1 MFHDRL
7 IVPVFAALLSMSFV
21 CSAVEYTSVDIR
33 TGARATS
40 AELKCAEL
48 LKARLTELGGP
59 QVRVVSEVAKDAS
72 GSAGLVVLLGVQA
85 NHDAIS
91 AFFDA
96 LRIKPMTERDPGPE
110 GFLLQS
116 FFDRPQPLLVA
127 AATDQRGVLYAV
139 GEVLRQAI
147 VNLQSITL
155 PDSLRIRTAP
165 AFEVRGT
172 QFGQSAVAKRVAK
185 VRDWT
190 PEETQRDI
198 LDSALAGANTFDV
211 APGPLFD
218 FIKSFGLMAQYNY
231 HPNAGDGPP
240 EWLAKESI
248 GREGYLCPSVPEARA
263 KLIAMCQEFFATA
276 PSYDFVKMVGGDGGG
291 CECDKC
297 NPYGLTFIKL
307 CEEMADIIHAK
318 SPHTR
323 IWFTNQKFDDEDDQA
338 IFKYL
343 QEKPREWLWAFG
355 YGPGSDAMSWQP
367 GHRQTHRMDLFRYP
381 GFGPFDRYNQEI
393 IHQLPPQQ
401 TLMHYNEIT
410 HWRYAQHAY
419 VQMYPRA
426 DRNGD
431 QPPWW
436 NHFIY
441 ERQPDA
447 ALTMVYDRLTFYGWP
462 RFYHWV
468 FGEVDRYGA
477 GDITHSSGTHDHFN
491 QWMWQRLLWA
501 PQTSV
506 EAVVDEYCRTWFGP
520 DAAPLMAQAIFL
532 LEENLQND
540 PKKPITEKEG
550 IDQYYDRVKQAGEKI
565 PPHQMKA
572 NWLWREFMQ
581 KGALDKYIKLNVREQ
596 VNLQSRVEKA
606 VAEMLENGNLD
617 RAATLL
623 PWFDEQEETDAM
635 RALRE
640 EAGRL
645 GEESNALYGVR
656 SEGYYTLAGHD
667 FIGLGWLKRQLE
679 RARDA
684 KDGAAKRELLRMIVA
699 YEDPGEGG
707 YYDNCGTYNVCPN
720 VVNGY
725 PYDHGQPY
733 VTGML
738 SEGNRPS
745 QRTMH
750 FTQDEQQGVTLHY
763 RGLDPDAAYRIR
775 FTLVR
780 PWYQDRYAERMNQ
793 KSETIY
799 ADDHVL
805 ARDVELPLQM
815 SDFFTYDIPQQTT
828 KDGELV
834 IRFEKAQ
841 DVAAGDRVTVEQWR
855 NTGGWGTLLS
865 EAWLMKKQPPR
876 P

>member
-1 MFHDRL
+1 MGAGVYGRVVWACFM
-7 IVPVFAALLSMSFV
+7 AAILFPCV
-21 CSAVEYTSVDIR
+21 CWPLEVREIEVR
-33 TGARATS
+33 TGTRAS
-40 AELKCAEL
+40 PVELKCAEL
-48 LKARLTELGGP
+48 LRARLTELGGP
-59 QVRVVSEVAKDAS
+59 QVRVVSEVAKNAS
-72 GSAGLVVLLGVQA
+72 VSADLVVLFGIQA
-85 NHDAIS
+85 NHDAIT
-91 AFFDA
+91 AVFEA
-96 LRIKPMTERDPGPE
+96 QRINPMTERDPGPE

-116 FFDRPQPLLVA
+116 FFDRSHPLLVA
-127 AATDQRGVLYAV
+127 AATDPRGVLYAV

-147 VNLQSITL
+147 VNPKSVTF
-155 PDSLRIRTAP
+155 PDSLCVRTAP

-172 QFGQSAVAKRVAK
+172 QFGQSGVAKRVAK

-218 FIKSFGLMAQYNY
+218 FIKSFGLMTQYNY
-231 HPNAGDGPP
+231 HPNAGTGPP

-248 GREGYLCPSVPEARA
+248 GREGYLCPSVAEARA
-263 KLIAMCQEFFATA
+263 ALVAQCRKFFDTA

-291 CECDKC
+291 CECDRC
-297 NPYGLTFIKL
+297 TPYGLTFIKL
-307 CEEMADIIHAK
+307 CEEMAAIIHAK

-393 IHQLPPQQ
+393 MHQLPPQQ

-447 ALTMVYDRLTFYGWP
+447 ALTMVYDRLTFYAWP

-501 PQTSV
+501 PQTGV
-506 EAVVDEYCRTWFGP
+506 EAVVDEYCRAWFGP
-520 DAAPLMAQAIFL
+520 DAAALMAQAIFL

-550 IDQYYDRVKQAGEKI
+550 IDRYYSLVKQAGERI
-565 PPHQMKA
+565 PPHQMKG

-606 VAEMLENGNLD
+606 VAEMLESGNVD
-617 RAATLL
+617 RVTTLL
-623 PWFDEQEETDAM
+623 SWFDEQKETDAM

-656 SEGYYTLAGHD
+656 SEGYYTLTGHD

-684 KDGAAKRELLRMIVA
+684 KDNAGKRELLRMIVA

-707 YYDNCGTYNVCPN
+707 FYDNCGTYNVCPN

-750 FTQDEQQGVTLHY
+750 FTQDEQQGVTLRY

-793 KSETIY
+793 KSVTIY
-799 ADDHVL
+799 ADDHLLVR
-805 ARDVELPLQM
+805 AVELPLQM
-815 SDFFTYDIPQQTT
+815 SDFFTYDVPQQAT

-834 IRFEKAQ
+834 IRFEKAP
-841 DVAAGDRVTVEQWR
+841 DVATGDRVTVEQWR

-865 EAWLMKKQPPR
+865 EAWLMKK
-876 P
+876 